1 MAQYDIAGGKLGSLA
16 KFVNESASGKGGQG
30 AVKEG
35 GLATTL
41 APLNDSYQEI
51 NVVSEYPW
59 TLSRRDEEIPYV
71 RLREYK
77 CVDSSIKKQLAF
89 YLQLAKDTGSD
100 AVPMIGALAGKV
112 GGMVGANKTYE
123 TSLDVYTDIWPKD
136 NPTGF
141 NYMFPYFNKTGFELG
156 SEAWTSVGNIGDSIK
171 QIASGIADA
180 KGGKEAAE
188 KAASFGKKLDLIESG
203 SKALLNMQYPGVGI
217 TDRPKMFNSHSD
229 RTININFT
237 LYNTINA
244 EDWQKNRDLVYL
256 LMSQN
261 LFNKRDLTTGV
272 PPVFYDVYIP
282 GQYFSYASCM
292 TNFKVDY
299 LGNQRLLY
307 DRFIVPD
314 AYDVT
319 ISLTELVKPSKNQ
332 FESIQNGA
340 AIDYV
345 NVSRS
350 INARAADAIVG
361 AIPGAIQ
368 GAAVGAAAVKGA
380 QIVGGVV
387 RAAINKSSG
396 GSSSAKPANPS
407 PIKKK

>member
-1 MAQYDIAGGKLGSLA
+1 MVQYDIAGKQLGNLA
-16 KFVNESASGKGGQG
+16 KFVNESASGAGGQG

-41 APLNDSYQEI
+41 VPLNDSYQEI

-59 TLSRRDEEIPYV
+59 TLSRVDEEVPYV

-77 CVDSSIKKQLAF
+77 CVDSSIKKQIAF
-89 YLQLAKDTGSD
+89 YVQLAKDTGSD
-100 AVPMIGALAGKV
+100 AAPLLGALAGKV
-112 GGMVGANKTYE
+112 GGMMGAKKTYDA
-123 TSLDVYTDIWPKD
+123 SIDVYTDIWPKD

-156 SEAWTSVGNIGDSIK
+156 SEAWTSIGNIGDSIK
-171 QIASGIADA
+171 QIANGIAAA
-180 KGGKEAAE
+180 KGGEAA
-188 KAASFGKKLDLIESG
+188 GKKAEKLGKTLDLIEAG
-203 SKALLNMQYPGVGI
+203 SNASLNAQYPAVGI

-229 RTININFT
+229 RTITINFT

-244 EDWQKNRDLVYL
+244 DDWQKNRDLVYL

-340 AIDYV
+340 AIDHV
-345 NVSRS
+345 NVSRP
-350 INARAADAIVG
+350 NGKLVDAIVG

-368 GAAVGAAAVKGA
+368 GAAAGAVVAKGA
-380 QIVGGVV
+380 KLVGGVV

-396 GSSSAKPANPS
+396 GSSSPKPPNPS
-407 PIKKK
+407 SIKNK

>member
-1 MAQYDIAGGKLGSLA
+1 MAQYDIAGKQLGNLA
-16 KFVNESASGKGGQG
+16 KFVNESATGKGGQG

-41 APLNDSYQEI
+41 APLNGSYQEI

-100 AVPMIGALAGKV
+100 AVPMLGALAGKA

-123 TSLDVYTDIWPKD
+123 TSIDVYTDIWPKD

-171 QIASGIADA
+171 QIANGIAA
-180 KGGKEAAE
+180 TSGGTKEEKTAAAN
-188 KAASFGKKLDLIESG
+188 KAAKFGQAMDLVQSG
-203 SKALLNMQYPGVGI
+203 SNALLNMQYPGVGI

-229 RTININFT
+229 RTITINFT
-237 LYNTINA
+237 LYNTIDA
-244 EDWQKNRDLVYL
+244 EDWTKNRDLVYL

-307 DRFIVPD
+307 DRYIVPD

-332 FESIQNGA
+332 FEAIQNGA

-350 INARAADAIVG
+350 PSRTQADAIVA
-361 AIPGAIQ
+361 AIPGAVQ
-368 GAAVGAAAVKGA
+368 GAIVGGAVAKVAGAVGAA
-380 QIVGGVV
+380 IS
-387 RAAINKSSG
+387 KSSK
-396 GSSSAKPANPS
+396 GSSNPKPANPS
-407 PIKKK
+407 KPK